1 MLPTSHKGE
10 AKMPVLDAEK
20 TVLESI
26 TAMYDVCF
34 QAGMLGISPGLATMV
49 G

>member
-1 MLPTSHKGE
+1 MLLTDHKGD
-10 AKMPVLDAEK
+10 AQMPVQDAEK

-34 QAGMLGISPGLATMV
+34 QAEKR
-49 G
+49 

>member
-1 MLPTSHKGE
+1 
-10 AKMPVLDAEK
+10 MPVLDAEK

-34 QAGMLGISPGLATMV
+34 QAEKRYRISYWPIRDWL
-49 G
+49 